1 VLVVP
6 LVFKGMGHCPMRCY
20 LAGECSMENYLNY
33 AVAGLLLLST
43 GLLAMLIPG
52 GPIENRNFSHISPWV
67 LAIFNIFLTLLGIAS
82 LASAYFSVVGSGVAV
97 ISVICGISFFLV
109 YALDL
114 GKIFP
119 ISPDKMPRALFVIE
133 VSGLILA
140 IPLTL
145 LSLLEMAMPNR
156 GAATINMSATTII
169 SVLVLMVVLGLGI
182 VIFATKS
189 AMRK

>member
-1 VLVVP
+1 MWH
-6 LVFKGMGHCPMRCY
+6 LVF
-20 LAGECSMENYLNY
+20 
-33 AVAGLLLLST
+33 
-43 GLLAMLIPG
+43 
-52 GPIENRNFSHISPWV
+52 F
-67 LAIFNIFLTLLGIAS
+67 GI
-82 LASAYFSVVGSGVAV
+82 
-97 ISVICGISFFLV
+97 
-109 YALDL
+109 ALDL

>member
-1 VLVVP
+1 
-6 LVFKGMGHCPMRCY
+6 
-20 LAGECSMENYLNY
+20 MENYLNY

-82 LASAYFSVVGSGVAV
+82 LASAYFSVVGSGVAAV
-97 ISVICGISFFLV
+97 VSVICGISFFFV

-156 GAATINMSATTII
+156 GAATIDMSATAII

>member
-1 VLVVP
+1 
-6 LVFKGMGHCPMRCY
+6 
-20 LAGECSMENYLNY
+20 MENYLNY

-82 LASAYFSVVGSGVAV
+82 LASAYFSVVGSGVAAMV
-97 ISVICGISFFLV
+97 SVICGISFFLV

-156 GAATINMSATTII
+156 GAATIDMSATTII